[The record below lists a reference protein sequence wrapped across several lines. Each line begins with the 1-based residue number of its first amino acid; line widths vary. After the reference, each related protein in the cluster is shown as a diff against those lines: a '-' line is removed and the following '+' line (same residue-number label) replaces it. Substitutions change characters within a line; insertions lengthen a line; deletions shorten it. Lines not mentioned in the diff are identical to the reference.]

1 MQTSNLKCII
11 RDDIGSVKN
20 SDVYFLAIY
29 PIFCHAAIITF
40 MFASVILTIRF
51 EDFWFPEAWNFN
63 NDEICI
69 MTPKNSVNL
78 SPNSF
83 KVVN

>member
-1 MQTSNLKCII
+1 MQTSNL

-63 NDEICI
+63 NDEIC